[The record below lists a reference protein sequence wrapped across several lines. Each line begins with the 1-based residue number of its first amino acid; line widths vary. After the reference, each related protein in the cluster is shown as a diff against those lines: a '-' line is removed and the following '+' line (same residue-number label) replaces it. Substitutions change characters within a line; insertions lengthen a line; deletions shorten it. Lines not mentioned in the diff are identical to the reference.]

1 MEKFRIQTPI
11 IIGGLASLANKEKCM
26 YYAYFVCL
34 LIRLQVVTLEF
45 TMQPVMCVLHQK
57 TDLGTAG
64 PAAARP
70 VTMLHDF
77 YHPDTAVQQ
86 CTATGV
92 ADYKVSL
99 IPTINKQL
107 SCKETTA
114 PLPML

>member
-1 MEKFRIQTPI
+1 MQHIFGEQLTLRCVGLLTVTDNMEKFRIQTPI

-70 VTMLHDF
+70 ATMPTSTIQTLPF
-77 YHPDTAVQQ
+77 SSAQPL
-86 CTATGV
+86 G
-92 ADYKVSL
+92 SL
-99 IPTINKQL
+99 
-107 SCKETTA
+107 TTRS
-114 PLPML
+114 L